1 MEYCNVMLLQNRIV
15 SICNIFFSIII
26 NLENIEKSMELLY
39 VYSYFYRIYKYACR
53 YVDNQR
59 MIYNTHAVLY
69 PTSLSALC
77 MLIPHV
83 SFKNRDGKFATQYN
97 LLKRPCRN
105 LLWST
110 LDFHRFVQKPD
121 RDRGDGR

>member
-1 MEYCNVMLLQNRIV
+1 M
-15 SICNIFFSIII
+15 
-26 NLENIEKSMELLY
+26 
-39 VYSYFYRIYKYACR
+39 
-53 YVDNQR
+53 DNQH
-59 MIYNTHAVLY
+59 MIYLTHTCV
-69 PTSLSALC
+69 SLSNFPLC
-77 MLIPHV
+77 FVHAYTTYV
-83 SFKNRDGKFATQYN
+83 SFENRDGKFATQYN